1 MFKTSKNI
9 KYQCDHKDVVAKNL
23 GKGTHYIINKRI
35 KDEIFS
41 FFMNKVRRTILE
53 SAKNT
58 VILHAKS
65 NIFKMKKTFKGL
77 FTVAIIAIC
86 ALTISSCSNKKF
98 NVEGQITNA
107 ADSVLYFENVGLEGI
122 TILDSMKLSDK
133 GDFSFSEEG
142 PSAPEFYRLRIYDQI
157 INVSIDSTETVTIK
171 AQYPQMATNYEVS
184 GSDNCQKI
192 KELALRQISLHKW
205 AMAIQEN
212 TALSVDEANDSIMKI
227 IDIYKQDIKA
237 NYIFKE
243 PMKAYSYFAL
253 FQTLGNWLLFNP
265 RNNKEDIK
273 VFAAV
278 ATSWDTYYPHA
289 ERGQNLHNIAIEG
302 MKNMRITE
310 GAREQAIDAS
320 KIEEAGVLDIALQDN
335 HGQVRHL
342 TDLKGKVVLLDFH
355 IFATNESPARILL
368 LRELYNKYAPQGFEI
383 YQVSLDPDEHFWKQQ
398 TAALPWISVRDE
410 DGINSQRIMLYN
422 IQSVPDYFIIDRG
435 NNLIKRAEQMK
446 DLEAEIK
453 KLL

>member
-1 MFKTSKNI
+1 ME
-9 KYQCDHKDVVAKNL
+9 C
-23 GKGTHYIINKRI
+23 
-35 KDEIFS
+35 
-41 FFMNKVRRTILE
+41 
-53 SAKNT
+53 AKNT

-65 NIFKMKKTFKGL
+65 NIFKMRKTLKGL
-77 FTVAIIAIC
+77 FSVAIIGIC
-86 ALTISSCSNKKF
+86 AFHTTSCSNNKF
-98 NVEGQITNA
+98 KVEGQISNA
-107 ADSVLYFENVGLEGI
+107 TDSVLYFENVGLEGI
-122 TILDSMKLSDK
+122 SILDSVRLSDK

-142 PSAPEFYRLRIYDQI
+142 PTAPEFYRLRISDQI

-171 AQYPQMATNYEVS
+171 AQYPQMATQYEVS
-184 GSDNCQKI
+184 GSENCEKI
-192 KELALRQISLHKW
+192 KELSLKQIALHQQ

-212 TALSVDEANDSIMKI
+212 TALGVDEANDSILKI
-227 IDIYKQDIKA
+227 IDAYKEDVKT

-265 RNNKEDIK
+265 RSNKDDIK

-302 MKNMRITE
+302 MKNVRITE
-310 GAREQAIDAS
+310 GVQEQTIDAS
-320 KIEEAGVLDIALQDN
+320 KIEEAGVLDIALKDN

-368 LRELYNKYAPQGFEI
+368 LRELYNKFASQGFEI

-410 DGINSQRIMLYN
+410 DGINSQRIMMYN
-422 IQSVPDYFIIDRG
+422 IQAVPDYFIIDRG
-435 NNLIKRAEQMK
+435 NNLVKRAEQMK
-446 DLEAEIK
+446 DLEAEIR